1 MCLVLFKKS
10 AHFAIVAC
18 CGGNA
23 TSGQR
28 CCHEE
33 QTNSMTCGLLAEWQ
47 KLSPQ
52 QRCFPKWKELL
63 AYASSAGGRFSSRGR
78 LVYLRAREALLRYS
92 WQESVLSARGLGEWR
107 LPLGALQAGVSTALL
122 WWACMSGA
130 PASTGLVWGHY
141 QFVSPP
147 SCSASFGFRGNL
159 TPEGWLSSVWLGLGM
174 DNPSLSMVLF

>member
-1 MCLVLFKKS
+1 MRALQAVVFQAVVGWC
-10 AHFAIVAC
+10 
-18 CGGNA
+18 
-23 TSGQR
+23 TS
-28 CCHEE
+28 E
-33 QTNSMTCGLLAEWQ
+33 
-47 KLSPQ
+47 P
-52 QRCFPKWKELL
+52 
-63 AYASSAGGRFSSRGR
+63 
-78 LVYLRAREALLRYS
+78 REALLRYS

-130 PASTGLVWGHY
+130 PASTGLVWGHH

-147 SCSASFGFRGNL
+147 SCSASSGFRGNL